1 MLFRSNGNQT
11 VCCDLTIHLRFDCI
25 HCGTSQ
31 KNILR
36 CCFVH
41 LKNSCTRQRFLYNQ
55 AIFSAEDSILLV
67 MKTNSLQF
75 FIIEFNLP
83 EFVWICFD
91 RFIHFKHFNLTTFYS
106 GCFIGEYVLRNLIL
120 LFVRVTK

>member
-1 MLFRSNGNQT
+1 MVTRQCVVISQYT
-11 VCCDLTIHLRFDCI
+11 CVLTAFIVVPPK
-25 HCGTSQ
+25 

-75 FIIEFNLP
+75 FIIEFNSP